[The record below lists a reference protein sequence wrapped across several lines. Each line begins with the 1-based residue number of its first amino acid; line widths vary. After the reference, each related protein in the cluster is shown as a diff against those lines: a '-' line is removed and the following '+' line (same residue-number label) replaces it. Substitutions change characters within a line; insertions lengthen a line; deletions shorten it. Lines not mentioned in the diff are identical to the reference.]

1 MKSVKN
7 EFQLE
12 NIDQTTEKVQRLVDL
27 LKEAKSIADSLF
39 GNSDNAVKKFANDVM
54 KHLNES

>member
-1 MKSVKN
+1 MKSLKID
-7 EFQLE
+7 LE
-12 NIDQTTEKVQRLVDL
+12 LVNIDQTTEKVQMLVDL

-39 GNSDNAVKKFANDVM
+39 GNSDNAVKAFANDVI